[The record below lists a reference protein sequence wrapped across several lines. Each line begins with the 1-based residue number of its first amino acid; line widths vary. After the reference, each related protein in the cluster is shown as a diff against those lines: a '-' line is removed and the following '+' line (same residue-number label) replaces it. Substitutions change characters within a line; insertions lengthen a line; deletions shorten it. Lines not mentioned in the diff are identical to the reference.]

1 MNKLLI
7 DLGRS
12 LNTPRVSIIPLVAFV
27 EATEARKKSI
37 VKDQK
42 RPHTFKVA
50 PYATARAAIRK
61 YVENEFDQDCIL
73 AGIERL
79 HNRNAESQWARR
91 DTQNSILALHRFID
105 SNFPSHLGKV
115 RCSFSKA
122 AIKEIYF
129 YGVSIT
135 VAPDLVMRWEENG
148 KRYVGA
154 VKFRISKEPYSGY
167 SGTLAA
173 SLLAYYVRYSI
184 AEPGEIVDNSH
195 CLFCD
200 VMASTLFSAP
210 ENIELYMQA
219 VKTACL
225 EYVKL
230 WDAA

>member
-1 MNKLLI
+1 MSKKLI
-7 DLGRS
+7 DLGQS
-12 LNTPRVSIIPLVAFV
+12 SNTPRVSIIPLVAFV

-42 RPHTFKVA
+42 KPHTFKVA
-50 PYATARAAIRK
+50 PYATARAVIKK
-61 YVENEFDQDCIL
+61 YVQNEFDMECIIS
-73 AGIERL
+73 GIDRL
-79 HNRNAESQWARR
+79 HHRRTDSVWARR
-91 DTQNSILALHRFID
+91 DAHNSILALHRFID
-105 SNFPSHLGKV
+105 SNFPVHLGKV

-122 AIKEIYF
+122 NIKDFYF

-154 VKFRISKEPYSGY
+154 VKFRISKEPYSNY

-173 SLLAYYVRYSI
+173 SSLAYYVRHSV
-184 AEPGEIVDNSH
+184 AEPGEIVDNAH

-200 VMASTLFSAP
+200 VMASTIFSSP
-210 ENIELYMQA
+210 ENIEPYMQA